1 MTEVF
6 DSLVIPVVVS
16 KFRLPG
22 KHILRWGFGF
32 RELQYALWDN
42 MLESKRNR
50 IGQRSLR
57 NFGIGLAFQ
66 SCPEL
71 RGVKPGF

>member
-6 DSLVIPVVVS
+6 DPLVIPIVVS

-50 IGQRSLR
+50 IGQRDPSGTL
-57 NFGIGLAFQ
+57 
-66 SCPEL
+66 EL
-71 RGVKPGF
+71 VWPFRVVLN